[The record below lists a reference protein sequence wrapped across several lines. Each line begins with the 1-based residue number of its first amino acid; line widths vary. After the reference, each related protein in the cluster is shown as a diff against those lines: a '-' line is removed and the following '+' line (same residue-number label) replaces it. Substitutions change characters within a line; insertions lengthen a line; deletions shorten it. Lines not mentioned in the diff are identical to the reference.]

1 MNLYEC
7 ILQVSNCIKDK
18 EEIKELIEKYKK
30 VKKLKQDIKY
40 SFFFSLLEGKEFYNF
55 FAPNISM
62 QIINSIYNNNDFE
75 IMSKEVCE
83 LIINNQDIREYVK
96 TSTQVNKIVSQEIM
110 SLFSPK
116 ELKGDSKKVYVY
128 NRLSEKLGYIGALEN
143 LKKLA
148 GKGKEIENYS
158 KERKKIVEPSIKLFP
173 IYKFNDEFLKKVY
186 ELNISK
192 EVINVFEKFNLML
205 YIIERIIYCNIYDKI
220 LYMENKDVKIL
231 DENEKLNMVY
241 KKMLINDAR
250 LIFSHF
256 PILVLEDNYYFPY
269 SINVELMKGEATIES
284 FTSKLE
290 GKNALLN
297 LSITDTIELFKK
309 NKT

>member
-62 QIINSIYNNNDFE
+62 QIINSIYNHNDFK

-143 LKKLA
+143 LKKLV

>member
-62 QIINSIYNNNDFE
+62 QIINSIYNHNDFK

-143 LKKLA
+143 LKKLV
-148 GKGKEIENYS
+148 GKGNEIENYS

>member
-1 MNLYEC
+1 MHFLPSFYFYFNNITIDIAFHYE
-7 ILQVSNCIKDK
+7 
-18 EEIKELIEKYKK
+18 
-30 VKKLKQDIKY
+30 
-40 SFFFSLLEGKEFYNF
+40 
-55 FAPNISM
+55 
-62 QIINSIYNNNDFE
+62 
-75 IMSKEVCE
+75 
-83 LIINNQDIREYVK
+83 
-96 TSTQVNKIVSQEIM
+96 NKI
-110 SLFSPK
+110 
-116 ELKGDSKKVYVY
+116 
-128 NRLSEKLGYIGALEN
+128 
-143 LKKLA
+143 
-148 GKGKEIENYS
+148 
-158 KERKKIVEPSIKLFP
+158 
-173 IYKFNDEFLKKVY
+173 KVY

-241 KKMLINDAR
+241 KKMLINDAI

>member
-62 QIINSIYNNNDFE
+62 QIINSIYNHNDFK

-116 ELKGDSKKVYVY
+116 ELKGDPKKVYVY

-143 LKKLA
+143 LKKLS

>member
-1 MNLYEC
+1 
-7 ILQVSNCIKDK
+7 
-18 EEIKELIEKYKK
+18 
-30 VKKLKQDIKY
+30 
-40 SFFFSLLEGKEFYNF
+40 
-55 FAPNISM
+55 
-62 QIINSIYNNNDFE
+62 
-75 IMSKEVCE
+75 
-83 LIINNQDIREYVK
+83 
-96 TSTQVNKIVSQEIM
+96 
-110 SLFSPK
+110 
-116 ELKGDSKKVYVY
+116 
-128 NRLSEKLGYIGALEN
+128 
-143 LKKLA
+143 
-148 GKGKEIENYS
+148 
-158 KERKKIVEPSIKLFP
+158 
-173 IYKFNDEFLKKVY
+173 
-186 ELNISK
+186 
-192 EVINVFEKFNLML
+192 
-205 YIIERIIYCNIYDKI
+205 
-220 LYMENKDVKIL
+220 MENKDVKIL